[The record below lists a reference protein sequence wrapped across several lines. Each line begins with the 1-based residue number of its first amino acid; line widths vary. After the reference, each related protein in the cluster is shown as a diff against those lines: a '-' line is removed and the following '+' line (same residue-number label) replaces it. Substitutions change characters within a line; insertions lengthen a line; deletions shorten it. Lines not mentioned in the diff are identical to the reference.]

1 MILGIRRA
9 RRAFALCSIPAIGVW
24 VGLVG
29 ASVLFHFHAP
39 AERVSKSE
47 RGHDPNG
54 SGVSLLAWSGGR
66 VAPDGACAAC
76 AFAGS
81 PVKVGSAPSAAPA
94 GPAKDVP
101 IAWAHAVSPDASPRP
116 AASRSPPAS

>member
-24 VGLVG
+24 VGLVA
-29 ASVLFHFHAP
+29 ASALLHAP
-39 AERVSKSE
+39 GGSVSKSE

-81 PVKVGSAPSAAPA
+81 PVKVGSAPAAAPA
-94 GPAKDVP
+94 GPAKDVLP
-101 IAWAHAVSPDASPRP
+101 AWAHPASPDASPRP
-116 AASRSPPAS
+116 TASRSPPAS